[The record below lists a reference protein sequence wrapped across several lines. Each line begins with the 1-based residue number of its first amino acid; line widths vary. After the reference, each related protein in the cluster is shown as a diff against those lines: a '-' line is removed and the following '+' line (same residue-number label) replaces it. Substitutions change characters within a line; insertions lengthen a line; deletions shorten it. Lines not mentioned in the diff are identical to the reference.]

1 MAGRNLVLIGAPWDN
16 DWTAAMV
23 LPPSDIMTII
33 HHYSGSVI
41 TVIITDPLPW

>member
-23 LPPSDIMTII
+23 LLPS
-33 HHYSGSVI
+33 I
-41 TVIITDPLPW
+41 TVIITDPL